1 MEEDGTA
8 TALKR
13 VEKITGK
20 PVTFYKC
27 DLLDEE
33 RLMKIFSQV
42 NYMPYMPLS
51 VSFDSVP

>member
-1 MEEDGTA
+1 MEDDGTA

-42 NYMPYMPLS
+42 NYMPLL
-51 VSFDSVP
+51 VSFDSVS